1 MARDF
6 IREANM
12 ARYDPND
19 PKHTVTRYV
28 ATLKEDVRRVIM
40 SQHLVA
46 LRDYARRVVQDG
58 EWLPLEEDVDRE
70 VRVREFLALGESFNV
85 KQKDLVTLL
94 YKDMFVA
101 S

>member
-1 MARDF
+1 
-6 IREANM
+6 
-12 ARYDPND
+12 
-19 PKHTVTRYV
+19 
-28 ATLKEDVRRVIM
+28 M

-85 KQKDLVTLL
+85 KPKDMVALLFKDLSEPQPQ
-94 YKDMFVA
+94 M
-101 S
+101 

>member
-1 MARDF
+1 MGEADMARF
-6 IREANM
+6 E
-12 ARYDPND
+12 PND
-19 PKHTVTRYV
+19 PKIAVTRYLT
-28 ATLKEDVRRVIM
+28 TLKEDVRRVIM

-46 LRDYARRVVQDG
+46 LRNYAQRVVQDG
-58 EWLPLEEDVDRE
+58 EWLPLEDDIDRE

-85 KQKDLVTLL
+85 KQKDMIALL